1 MSQIIEDLKWRY
13 ATKKYDSSKKISES
27 DLDILKNVLTLV
39 PTSNGLQPFKFLIV
53 EKPDVRILLRD
64 KSYGQSQITDASH
77 LVVMCAFKNIDSDFV
92 ENYLTLN
99 SNHRNVP
106 IENLA
111 GFRNHL
117 HRTVV
122 SKSENEILE
131 ANSKQVYIA
140 LGHLLHAAAQL
151 RIDAS
156 PMEGFD
162 AIGYDEILGLS
173 EKNLHA
179 TVVCALGYRS
189 EEDAYQFQKK
199 VRKSQDDLFEVI

>member
-13 ATKKYDSSKKISES
+13 ATKKYDTSKKISES
-27 DLDILKNVLTLV
+27 DLDILKNVLALV
-39 PTSNGLQPFKFLIV
+39 PTSNGLQPFKFLIIENHELR
-53 EKPDVRILLRD
+53 EKLKE
-64 KSYGQSQITDASH
+64 KSYNQSQIADASH
-77 LVVMCAFKNIDSDFV
+77 LIVMCSYKNIDAEFV
-92 ENYLTLN
+92 ESYLKLN
-99 SNHRNVP
+99 ANHRNLP
-106 IENLA
+106 LENLA
-111 GFRNHL
+111 GFRSHL

-122 SKSENEILE
+122 SKNEEEILN

-162 AIGYDEILGLS
+162 ANGYDEILGLS

-189 EEDAYQFQKK
+189 DEDAYQFQKK
-199 VRKSQDDLFEVI
+199 VRKNQEDLFEVI

>member
-13 ATKKYDSSKKISES
+13 ATKKYDTSKKISES
-27 DLDILKNVLTLV
+27 DLDILKNVLALV
-39 PTSNGLQPFKFLIV
+39 PTSNGLQPFKFLIIENHELR
-53 EKPDVRILLRD
+53 EKLKE
-64 KSYGQSQITDASH
+64 KSYNQSQIADASH
-77 LVVMCAFKNIDSDFV
+77 LIVMCSYKNIDAEFV
-92 ENYLTLN
+92 ESYLKLN
-99 SNHRNVP
+99 ANHRNLP
-106 IENLA
+106 LENLA
-111 GFRNHL
+111 GFRSHL

-122 SKSENEILE
+122 SKNEEEILN

-162 AIGYDEILGLS
+162 ANGYDEILGLS

-199 VRKSQDDLFEVI
+199 VRKNQEDLFEVI

>member
-39 PTSNGLQPFKFLIV
+39 PTSNGLQPFRFLIV
-53 EKPDVRILLRD
+53 ENPELREKLRE
-64 KSYGQSQITDASH
+64 KSYNQSQITDASH

-92 ENYLTLN
+92 ENYLMLN
-99 SNHRNVP
+99 SNYRNIP
-106 IENLA
+106 MENLA

-122 SKSENEILE
+122 SKSEYEILE

-156 PMEGFD
+156 PMEGFE
-162 AIGYDEILGLS
+162 ANEYDEILGLS
-173 EKNLHA
+173 EKNLEA

-189 EEDAYQFQKK
+189 EEDAYQFQNK
-199 VRKSQDDLFEVI
+199 VRKSQEDLFEVI

>member
-1 MSQIIEDLKWRY
+1 MSQIIEDLNWRY
-13 ATKKYDSSKKISES
+13 ATKKYDSSKKVSS
-27 DLDILKNVLTLV
+27 TDLDILKNVLALV
-39 PTSNGLQPFKFLIV
+39 PTSNGLQPFKFLIIENPELR
-53 EKPDVRILLRD
+53 EKLKE
-64 KSYGQSQITDASH
+64 KSYNQSQITDASH
-77 LVVMCAFKNIDSDFV
+77 LIVMCSYKSIDAEFV
-92 ENYLTLN
+92 ESYLKLN
-99 SNHRNVP
+99 ANHRNLP
-106 IENLA
+106 LENLA
-111 GFRNHL
+111 GFRSHL

-122 SKSENEILE
+122 SKNEEEILD

-156 PMEGFD
+156 PMEGFESK
-162 AIGYDEILGLS
+162 AYDEILGLS

>member
-13 ATKKYDSSKKISES
+13 ATKKYDTSKKISEL
-27 DLDILKNVLTLV
+27 DLDILKNVLALV
-39 PTSNGLQPFKFLIV
+39 PTSNGLQPFKFLII
-53 EKPDVRILLRD
+53 EKQEIRSLLRD
-64 KSYGQSQITDASH
+64 KSYGQSQVTDASH

-106 IENLA
+106 MENLA

-122 SKSENEILE
+122 DKSENEIFD

-162 AIGYDEILGLS
+162 ANGYDEILGLS

-199 VRKSQDDLFEVI
+199 VRKSQEDLFEVI

>member
-13 ATKKYDSSKKISES
+13 ATKKYDTSKKVSLADIG
-27 DLDILKNVLTLV
+27 ILKNVLTLV

-53 EKPDVRILLRD
+53 ENPEIRALLRE

-77 LVVMCAFKNIDSDFV
+77 LVVMCAVKNIDSDFI

-106 IENLA
+106 IENLS
-111 GFRNHL
+111 GFRSHL

-122 SKSENEILE
+122 SKNGEEILI

-162 AIGYDEILGLS
+162 ANGYDEILGLS